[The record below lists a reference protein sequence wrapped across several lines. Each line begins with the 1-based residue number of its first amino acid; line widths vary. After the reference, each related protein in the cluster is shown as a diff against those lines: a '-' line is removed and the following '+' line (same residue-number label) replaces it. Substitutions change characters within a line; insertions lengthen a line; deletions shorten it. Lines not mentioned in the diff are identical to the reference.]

1 MAKSRARF
9 LAELLGTDGLV
20 KKAKS
25 ALAGADE
32 VLDLDTLPTIPNSK
46 LQNAT
51 ISIAG
56 HSTAL
61 GGSVTLNTGN
71 IGEHIN
77 YKYFTDARA
86 RAAVSVSGDLG
97 YNSSTGVF
105 SFTER
110 TDAEILTA
118 IKTVDGSGS
127 GLDADLLD
135 GQHGSYYT
143 NASNLGNGTVPD
155 ARLSSNVHFVT
166 TNASTPGNGNLSI
179 GYDGSTYS
187 YVQSH
192 SSKPLRLNPAGNA
205 VQIGSGNTVWHA
217 GNDGSGSGLD
227 ADLLDGQEGSY
238 YRAYANLT
246 GTPTIPSLSGY
257 ATESYV
263 GTQISNLVDSS
274 PAALNTL
281 NELAAALGDDANF
294 STTITTSIGTKLPL
308 AGGALTGAVTTNST
322 FDGRNVSVDG
332 AKLDGIETGATADQT
347 AAEILTAIKTVD
359 GSGSGLD
366 ADTVDGTH
374 KSGFFVQSGSWLGDL
389 GSNGYTRENGLTMTG
404 GSEFTLLSKGGQG
417 TVLVDGQ
424 YISYEGSNGFFGS
437 YNASYA
443 NAAGIRATAA
453 STVTVQKLNGN
464 NASLAVTGNI
474 TRSGNTVWDAGND
487 GSGSGLDADLLDGQ
501 HGSYYYSAANLPP
514 KIKAGGTGP
523 STENLNSIANS
534 VSTGQLE
541 YRGFNSSSS
550 NAPPVSDN
558 ANGVITV
565 GQHSG
570 NYNAQLAFSS
580 NGNMYWRDNPSSNF
594 GSWRTVWDSAN
605 DGSGSGLDAD
615 LLDGQQGS
623 YYYAASNPSGYTSN
637 VGDITGVTAGTGM
650 TGGGTTGTPTLNVI
664 GGDGITANADNIT
677 VDSTVF
683 RNNTAQFL
691 QFNTASTEALTF
703 KNSTSGGLIQIGFQQ
718 NDTDGMHHRA
728 YLKAWKGSTTASGNV
743 DLIVRGPAGSITSD
757 VLSLRSGNASPTW
770 RGQAIWNAGNDGA
783 SSGLDADLL
792 DGQEGSYYL
801 NYNNFTNT
809 PTIPTNNNQLT
820 NGAGYTTY
828 TANQALNTTNS
839 PTFANINTTNTGYV
853 GIGDDVRLKDVSAG
867 NTFGV
872 VGQQNADRGFISFG
886 SSITALGRI
895 GTGQLTWGGDE
906 IYHEGHKPTYSEL
919 GTMAYSNLTGTPTIP
934 SNNNQLTNG
943 AGYTTYTA
951 NQALNTTSTPTFA
964 GMALNSDITFSN
976 SGTTKRGIRGTM
988 ADNDMWFVGGGAT
1001 ASNAG
1006 YMEIAIGDDGQTS
1019 GSAEQ
1024 MYFSQYGPGSPWS
1037 GTLYRRHA
1045 MFDENGQTIWNAQ
1058 RTPTTVTSILSDA
1071 SIVIN
1076 TRSGSHNYIQLRNDS
1091 DDGTHAGLVFTDNN
1105 HGGSVLF
1112 TNHSTTENTANRADT
1127 LHLSGYQGVDI
1138 RSGTGDAS
1146 VPSNKTRVARFATAA
1161 IILDKPTSVSGNL
1174 GITGSFTCSTS
1185 NTTGGGIILA
1195 DDGDIVDL
1203 NDAYCSMRFSYG
1215 VRIYSGNKTGTAQ
1228 IALKNN
1234 GEIIANS
1241 NITAYGSASD
1251 ERLKENIETIK
1262 DPIKKVQQLR
1272 GVTFD
1277 YKKDGSK
1284 STGLIAQ
1291 ELEKVLPEVVYE
1303 TVDVD
1308 NDNNKYK
1315 AVRYGNTVGL
1325 LVEAIKEQQ
1334 EQIEELKQIINTL
1347 VESK

>member
-192 SSKPLRLNPAGNA
+192 SSKPLRLNPVGNA

-501 HGSYYYSAANLPP
+501 HASAFLTAETNAFIGNYGSATTHPGTNRGIYSGQLSQ
-514 KIKAGGTGP
+514 GTPAVGMP
-523 STENLNSIANS
+523 TTDNSNSIL
-534 VSTGQLE
+534 T
-541 YRGFNSSSS
+541 FNR
-550 NAPPVSDN
+550 
-558 ANGVITV
+558 
-565 GQHSG
+565 HSG
-570 NYNAQLAFSS
+570 NYNSQLGFSS
-580 NGNMYWRDNPSSNF
+580 NSNMYYRSFSNVAINSTHTWRK
-594 GSWRTVWDSAN
+594 VWDSGN

-1045 MFDENGQTIWNAQ
+1045 MFDGNGQTIWNVQ
-1058 RTPTTVTSILSDA
+1058 RTPTTVASILADS

-1076 TRSGSHNYIQLRNDS
+1076 TRNGSHNYIQFRNDA
-1091 DDGTHAGLVFTDNN
+1091 DDGTHAGLIFTDNN

-1112 TNHSTTENTANRADT
+1112 TNHSTAENTAGRADT
-1127 LHLSGYQGVDI
+1127 LHLCGYQGVDI
-1138 RSGTGDAS
+1138 RSGTGAADI
-1146 VPSNKTRVARFATAA
+1146 PSNKTRVARFETGS
-1161 IILDKPTSVSGNL
+1161 ITLDKNTSVSGTLGCTGNL
-1174 GITGSFTCSTS
+1174 TVSSS

-1203 NDAYCSMRFSYG
+1203 NDGYCTMRFSYG
-1215 VRIYSGNKTGTAQ
+1215 VRINSANRGGSAA

-1234 GEIIANS
+1234 GEIIAGG

-1251 ERLKENIETIK
+1251 ERLKENIEKIK

-1272 GVTFD
+1272 GVTFV

-1308 NDNNKYK
+1308 NDDNKYK
-1315 AVRYGNTVGL
+1315 AVMYGNTVGL

-1334 EQIEELKQIINTL
+1334 EQIEELKEIINTL